1 MICIAANGNV
11 YAQENSSYL
20 FSFLG
25 YESMD
30 NLNLGSSFD
39 TSNVTNM
46 RYMFQHTG
54 YEMNSLSLGDKFKM
68 SKVTDMLEMFLE
80 TGHNSMITLN
90 FGNFLVEH
98 TDNINMKNIFVDCCR
113 NGTINSI
120 VVKK

>member
-1 MICIAANGNV
+1 MIYIAANGSV
-11 YAQENSSYL
+11 YAPENSSYL
-20 FSFLG
+20 FSFLE
-25 YESMD
+25 YENMD

-46 RYMFQHTG
+46 KYMFQHTG
-54 YEMNSLSLGDKFKM
+54 YEMNSLSLGDKFKTA
-68 SKVTDMLEMFLE
+68 KVTDMLEMFLE

-90 FGNFLVEH
+90 LGNFWVEH
-98 TDNINMKNIFVDCCR
+98 TDNINMKNIFVDCGK